1 MAAQGLSVSVQD
13 AVCRSVEAI
22 SDEMISWLQDLVR
35 IPTINPPGEN
45 YTTDA
50 ELICTKLKQSGYRD
64 ARCGRGQQ

>member
-13 AVCRSVEAI
+13 AVCRGIEAI

-45 YTTDA
+45 YITDA
-50 ELICTKLKQSGYRD
+50 EFIGTKLKQFGYGT
-64 ARCGRGQQ
+64 RCGRGQQ